1 MFRKCINIKGWK
13 SKDIVLTLFLLTAC
27 FHLIAQEKVRHIFV
41 TDNLHFPL
49 EEVLAFDPQS
59 NDLLDYSGISGYM
72 KIGKQYDKI
81 LLKRIDCRD
90 TLIKLI
96 DDTTEVTLYPK
107 MELKDVII
115 KASEIDQDKR
125 LTQLLKKNKLKA
137 KSPDLML
144 CYDAVSSY
152 GCGEDKETA
161 NYILSVSQKDFYR
174 GSFRGM
180 RYCSVEYDTLT
191 NPGDYP
197 WLEKAGANRL
207 KIAYFLDPLIMGIDG
222 NRSQLK
228 LIVTDTA
235 LCFKFKVSY
244 RNKHSLNCI
253 VEFDRSEHIRF
264 IEFYG
269 FSGEFKLFGMESNF
283 FYRRHDYEGLE
294 GVIVLSGLK
303 SEERLKYSESKDIV
317 YTTSMSRISPCQ
329 PCYSGDVTMADYR
342 TEIRINKN
350 RAEKREKKVRDD

>member
-1 MFRKCINIKGWK
+1 MT
-13 SKDIVLTLFLLTAC
+13 D
-27 FHLIAQEKVRHIFV
+27 HL
-41 TDNLHFPL
+41 NLPL

-59 NDLLDYSGISGYM
+59 NDLLDYSGINGYL
-72 KIGKQYDKI
+72 KVGKQYDKL

-90 TLIKLI
+90 TLIRLI
-96 DDTTEVTLYPK
+96 GDTTMVTLYPK
-107 MELKDVII
+107 MELNEVII
-115 KASEIDQDKR
+115 KTNEIDQDKR
-125 LTQLLKKNKLKA
+125 LIQLLKNNKLRS

-144 CYDAVSSY
+144 CYNATSSY
-152 GCGEDKETA
+152 GCGEDKESA
-161 NYILSVSQKDFYR
+161 SYILSVAQKDFYLGR
-174 GSFRGM
+174 FRDM
-180 RYCSVEYDTLT
+180 RYCSVVYDTL
-191 NPGDYP
+191 PSPRDYP
-197 WLEKAGANRL
+197 WMEKAGANRL
-207 KIAYFLDPLIMGIDG
+207 KIAYFLDPLIMGIEG

-235 LCFKFKVSY
+235 LCFIFKVSH

-303 SEERLKYSESKDIV
+303 LEERIKYSESKDIV
-317 YTTSMSRISPCQ
+317 YTASMSRISPCH
-329 PCYSGDVTMADYR
+329 PCYSGDVTQANFR
-342 TEIRINKN
+342 SEIRINKN
-350 RAEKREKKVRDD
+350 RAKKRGKKVKDD